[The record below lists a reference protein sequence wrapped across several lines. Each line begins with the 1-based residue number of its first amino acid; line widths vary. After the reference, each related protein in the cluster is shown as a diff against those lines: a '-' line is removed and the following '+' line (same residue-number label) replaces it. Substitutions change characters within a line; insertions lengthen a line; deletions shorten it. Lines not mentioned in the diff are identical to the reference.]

1 MSDGIDPVEYGAL
14 KNQVEHLS
22 GQVTEMQAD
31 IKLLLGMANH
41 SKGALWLGMGFVSLL
56 SGVGTLLVERLFTK

>member
-22 GQVTEMQAD
+22 GQVAEMQAD
-31 IKLLLGMANH
+31 IKVLLGMANR
-41 SKGALWLGMGFVSLL
+41 SRGALWVGMGVVSLL
-56 SGVGTLLVERLFTK
+56 SGIGTLLVERFFVK

>member
-1 MSDGIDPVEYGAL
+1 
-14 KNQVEHLS
+14 
-22 GQVTEMQAD
+22 
-31 IKLLLGMANH
+31 MANH